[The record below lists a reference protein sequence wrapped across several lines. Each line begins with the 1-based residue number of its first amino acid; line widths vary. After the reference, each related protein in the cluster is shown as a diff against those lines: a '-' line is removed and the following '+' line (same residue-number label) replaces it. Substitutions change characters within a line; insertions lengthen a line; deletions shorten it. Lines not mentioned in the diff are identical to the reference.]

1 MAWAPCLLSARTLPL
16 PSGFLPFSS
25 PATPAL
31 LWIPS
36 SSPTWPP
43 SSPDRRPPST
53 PPMFSAWSEPLPR
66 LRSRQPW
73 RAAEPLLHGLSQ
85 RPLPAG
91 SLVVPSLVGTQSPS
105 PISILAA
112 STRNPPRC
120 LVPMPTPRL
129 LPWLSVGALFPMPWM
144 HLHLLLLHGRKPQ
157 LVVVSTSNVP
167 LLETLDLLVVL
178 PHPHFHLP
186 RCSLQR
192 PLTIRRNV

>member
-1 MAWAPCLLSARTLPL
+1 LFAFCTYAP
-16 PSGFLPFSS
+16 S
-25 PATPAL
+25 PIWLPAL
-31 LWIPS
+31 LKSGHPRLAVDSIEQPHLAAILPR
-36 SSPTWPP
+36 PT
-43 SSPDRRPPST
+43 PPST

-157 LVVVSTSNVP
+157 LVVVNTSNVP

-192 PLTIRRNV
+192 PLTVRRNV